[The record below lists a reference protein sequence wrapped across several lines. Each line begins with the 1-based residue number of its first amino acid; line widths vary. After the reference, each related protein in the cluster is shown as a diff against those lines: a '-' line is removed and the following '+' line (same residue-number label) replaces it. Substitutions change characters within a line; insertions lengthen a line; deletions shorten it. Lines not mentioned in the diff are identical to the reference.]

1 MGKLSAGIS
10 SVQVGRLVPAKHWTT
25 PTFPAAT
32 TAGTLLVGD
41 VRYDASSNRFLAPA
55 GWVEAGV
62 PSQLGTSPRTEIW
75 YYPNNPGNV
84 PNPTFTIT
92 PASIDSTAQVT
103 EWRNVAAATPLD
115 QTGNTALGV
124 PGTTAGI
131 ATSGALAVAHELV
144 LTHVAG

>member
-32 TAGTLLVGD
+32 TAGTLLVAD
-41 VRYDASSNRFLAPA
+41 VRSDASPNRFLAPA

-75 YYPNNPGNV
+75 DYPNNPGNV

-92 PASIDSTAQVT
+92 PASIDSTAQGNA
-103 EWRNVAAATPLD
+103 WRNVAAAAPPGH
-115 QTGNTALGV
+115 TGKPA
-124 PGTTAGI
+124 AG
-131 ATSGALAVAHELV
+131 
-144 LTHVAG
+144 